1 MKPGIL
7 DQCLSNTPNH
17 LWNVFSIWIFNC
29 WPNDFGLEIKIKI
42 HTCSPLYRI
51 KYFKENNSTVLNI
64 LLIDFLNYIE
74 IKKYSGLSRSLLFLL
89 IQSFFFKYTVSND
102 LGNGERGPDLRL
114 SSAIDFL
121 LVLITSF
128 YPLSIFLYHA
138 LRSKIVPYPLASCW
152 VQPIQCKVNVIHFTC
167 SFWNCCSW

>member
-51 KYFKENNSTVLNI
+51 KYFKENYGQLKLSLILSERLNGI
-64 LLIDFLNYIE
+64 I
-74 IKKYSGLSRSLLFLL
+74 
-89 IQSFFFKYTVSND
+89 
-102 LGNGERGPDLRL
+102 
-114 SSAIDFL
+114 
-121 LVLITSF
+121 
-128 YPLSIFLYHA
+128 
-138 LRSKIVPYPLASCW
+138 
-152 VQPIQCKVNVIHFTC
+152 
-167 SFWNCCSW
+167 